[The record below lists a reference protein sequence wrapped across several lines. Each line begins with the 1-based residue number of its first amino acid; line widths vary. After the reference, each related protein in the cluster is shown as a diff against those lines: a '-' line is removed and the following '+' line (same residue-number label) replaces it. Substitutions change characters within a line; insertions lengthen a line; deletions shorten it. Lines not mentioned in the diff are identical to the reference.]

1 MSEEQLYDEAFAQMG
16 AAPLEPDE
24 NPGPKRGGARPKV
37 RADDMRGGARPK
49 IRTDDNRAGNGGART
64 GKAGRPRG
72 DNVTSTVQI
81 SAEHQLMLDSIVA
94 QHRSVQPDATRRQI
108 VEGWIAE
115 SYAAL
120 EQMWQECAEM
130 INE

>member
-1 MSEEQLYDEAFAQMG
+1 MADEQRLYDEAFAQM
-16 AAPLEPDE
+16 ATAPLEPDE

-37 RADDMRGGARPK
+37 RPDDGR
-49 IRTDDNRAGNGGART
+49 NGNGGAR
-64 GKAGRPRG
+64 KRAGRPRG
-72 DNVTSTVQI
+72 DNAASIVQI

-94 QHRSVQPDATRRQI
+94 QRRSVQPTATRRGI

-120 EQMWQECAEM
+120 EQMWQEAAEM
-130 INE
+130 ISE